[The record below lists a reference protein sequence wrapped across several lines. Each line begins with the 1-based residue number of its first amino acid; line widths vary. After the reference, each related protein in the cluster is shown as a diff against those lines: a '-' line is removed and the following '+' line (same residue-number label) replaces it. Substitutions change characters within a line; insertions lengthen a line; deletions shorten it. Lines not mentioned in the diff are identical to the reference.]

1 MKIKLEYIWLDGTNP
16 ESKLRSKTKVLT
28 ASLGKDGMHFE
39 LPKIDKLP
47 KWTFDGSSTGQS
59 EGNFSDLV
67 LNPVKMYPD
76 PLRDLSYL
84 VLCEVLHPDGTPH
97 KTNKRCVA
105 IDSMNGNDM
114 WIGFEQEY
122 FIKDRS
128 GDILG
133 WDGDARFM
141 RPQGDYYCGVGA
153 NNVAGRSIME
163 EHLDACLA
171 CGLNITGTNAEVA
184 LGQWEYQ
191 LFSEDALAAADDLWV
206 SRYILER
213 IAEKHNSYIEW
224 GAKPVEGDWNG
235 SGLHTNFSNREMRE
249 EGGEELFNSIF
260 DSLKTYHELSISA
273 YGSGN
278 EKRLTGK
285 HETQSINKF
294 SWGVADRGASIR
306 IPLSTKEDGY
316 KGYLEDRRPASNA
329 NPYLIVGT
337 LVNIVSRA
345 IGVLEEKAPWE

>member
-1 MKIKLEYIWLDGTNP
+1 MKIKLEYVWLDGTQP
-16 ESKLRSKTKVLT
+16 EPKLRSKTKIY
-28 ASLGKDGMHFE
+28 SPSMGKDGIHLE
-39 LPKIDKLP
+39 LPKLDSIP
-47 KWTFDGSSTGQS
+47 QWTFDGSSTGQA

-97 KTNKRCVA
+97 KTNRRP
-105 IDSMNGNDM
+105 DSIGDDKM

-122 FIKDRS
+122 FIREKNGS
-128 GDILG
+128 ILG
-133 WDGDARFM
+133 WGSDREM
-141 RPQGDYYCGVGA
+141 KPQGDYYCGVGA
-153 NNVAGRSIME
+153 NNVSGREIMD

-171 CGLNITGTNAEVA
+171 CGLNLTGTNAEVA

-191 LFSEDALAAADDLWV
+191 LFSENAVDAADDLWM

-213 IAEKHNSYIEW
+213 IAEKHNCYIEW
-224 GAKPVEGDWNG
+224 GAKPITGDWNG
-235 SGLHTNFSNREMRE
+235 SGLHTNFSTEAMRE
-249 EGGEELFNSIF
+249 DGDEELFKSIF
-260 DSLKTYHELSISA
+260 NMLEKYHDLSIA
-273 YGSGN
+273 NYGSGN
-278 EKRLTGK
+278 DKRLTGK

-306 IPLSTKEDGY
+306 IPLSTKENGY

-337 LVNIVSRA
+337 LTRIVSKA
-345 IGVLEEKAPWE
+345 TVVVEEKAPWE

>member
-1 MKIKLEYIWLDGTNP
+1 MKIKLEYVWLDGTQP
-16 ESKLRSKTKVLT
+16 EPKLRSKTKIY
-28 ASLGKDGMHFE
+28 SPPMGKDGIHLE
-39 LPKIDKLP
+39 LPKLDALP
-47 KWTFDGSSTGQS
+47 KWTFDGSSTGQA

-84 VLCEVLHPDGTPH
+84 VLCEVLHPDGSPH
-97 KTNKRCVA
+97 KTNRRP
-105 IDSMNGNDM
+105 DSIGDSEM

-122 FIKDRS
+122 FIREKNGS
-128 GDILG
+128 ILG
-133 WDGDARFM
+133 WNADGEIK
-141 RPQGDYYCGVGA
+141 PQGDYYCGVGA
-153 NNVAGRSIME
+153 NNVSGREIMD

-171 CGLNITGTNAEVA
+171 CGLNLTGTNAEVA

-191 LFSEDALAAADDLWV
+191 LFSENAVDAADDLWM

-213 IAEKHNSYIEW
+213 IAEKHNCYIEW
-224 GAKPVEGDWNG
+224 GAKPITGDWNG
-235 SGLHTNFSNREMRE
+235 SGLHTNFSTEAMRE
-249 EGGEELFNSIF
+249 DGGEELFKSIF
-260 DSLKTYHELSISA
+260 NMLEKYHELSIA
-273 YGSGN
+273 NYGSGN
-278 EKRLTGK
+278 DKRLTGK

-306 IPLSTKEDGY
+306 IPLSTKENGY

-337 LVNIVSRA
+337 LTRIVSKA
-345 IGVLEEKAPWE
+345 TVVVEEKAPWE